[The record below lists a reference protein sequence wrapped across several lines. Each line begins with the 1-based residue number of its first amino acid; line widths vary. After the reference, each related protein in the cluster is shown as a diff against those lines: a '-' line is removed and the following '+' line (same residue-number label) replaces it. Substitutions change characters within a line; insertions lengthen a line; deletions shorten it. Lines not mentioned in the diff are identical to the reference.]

1 MIDASAANYAL
12 ALLAPL
18 KENKDGGFMKVINQR
33 TVTYFLIEDDSNKYR
48 GEIEFYEVEG
58 VSPEHA
64 MAQRSL
70 GEGEY
75 LGTYELKQN
84 IPEAILEAERHG

>member
-1 MIDASAANYAL
+1 MTT
-12 ALLAPL
+12 
-18 KENKDGGFMKVINQR
+18 INNSH
-33 TVTYFLIEDDSNKYR
+33 LIEKVGGIEKAR
-48 GEIEFYEVEG
+48 EI
-58 VSPEHA
+58 VSGAPEHA
-64 MAQRSL
+64 MAKRSL